1 MTSKCGE
8 LNLGSLVRL
17 NQTTYF
23 FKNQSCLYIQDHIMS
38 VKTKIVQTWYGTE
51 PYFVLLFQRFLWEEI
66 GTPDK
71 MHKQFGTK
79 RV

>member
-1 MTSKCGE
+1 MWRAKFGFISKTE
-8 LNLGSLVRL
+8 PNHI
-17 NQTTYF
+17 F

-38 VKTKIVQTWYGTE
+38 VKKKIVQTWYGTE

-71 MHKQFGTK
+71 IHKQFGTK

>member
-1 MTSKCGE
+1 MWRAKFGFISKTE
-8 LNLGSLVRL
+8 PNHI
-17 NQTTYF
+17 F

-38 VKTKIVQTWYGTE
+38 VKTKIAQTWYGTE

>member
-1 MTSKCGE
+1 
-8 LNLGSLVRL
+8 
-17 NQTTYF
+17 
-23 FKNQSCLYIQDHIMS
+23 MS
-38 VKTKIVQTWYGTE
+38 VKTKIAQTWYGTE

>member
-1 MTSKCGE
+1 
-8 LNLGSLVRL
+8 
-17 NQTTYF
+17 
-23 FKNQSCLYIQDHIMS
+23 MS

>member
-23 FKNQSCLYIQDHIMS
+23 LKNQNCLYIQDHITS
-38 VKTKIVQTWYGTE
+38 VKKKIVQTWYGTE
-51 PYFVLLFQRFLWEEI
+51 PYFYYSNASSGKKLALLI
-66 GTPDK
+66 K